1 MSQRHDD
8 RPMTGMS
15 VRQDDSNIRP
25 MTGMSQYHDDSLVRP
40 PTGVNRPS
48 TGVNRPSTGVSRPST
63 GVSRPSTGV
72 IRPPT
77 GVSRPDLSP
86 VRPATGVPREDQS
99 PMRPPTGVSRD
110 EPNMRPSTGMAR
122 QEPRSSPTRDHSTVS
137 MTEESPPP
145 SHRSRSRGG
154 SQSPLKFINEYPL
167 EGLTSF
173 CRQDSGSMRHGQPT
187 SRQSSSSSTFSH
199 SEAPTQS
206 TSDSST
212 CQPTSRN
219 GSSPKVLQRRERDVA
234 RGSQAQQSPAPSPTK
249 KSHSFWN
256 FGSKSPKQS
265 TPKATPKTSP
275 LKNSKSAPS
284 GMAMSV
290 PSLEIGGGQ
299 QRKSPGNRSRR
310 GGSEEPIAPG
320 ASVMLNIGNNVLEV
334 NNPDANKS
342 SNYEEP
348 DDEQDPLVLALEDL
362 KIASQSSRVP
372 SPTKRSPVEYQHPSE
387 SGPDDIPMYDN
398 RAPSRQDPNM
408 SSMRSS
414 TSQNVRSSQTPPSQG
429 SISQGVSRAASPTM
443 YDSRRNT
450 LGAPP
455 PAHSAAEMERTRRQ
469 YAGQVQQ
476 VFGSGGR
483 PQTGQIPARSI
494 SPRPMSQQSQYAD
507 DSYNGRPGSSMSMTR
522 QDIPPRSR
530 SPAPSRHPH
539 DIPPRSRSPAPQTTR
554 PMSRQELEY
563 ARPASR
569 QEYENMRR
577 GSVSPA
583 PYQQQRGMYD
593 DPIRRSPSPQPFS
606 RAASPGPQQQARPR
620 SSAAIVAN
628 NPFGI
633 SLDRFGNVV
642 DASGRSVSPQPDDRS
657 RQQHSYGSQH
667 RHDIDERVVDQKRY
681 SNPVQAR
688 SRTKSQSDLRVR
700 GIYTEDGRLV
710 LFAGTPPLFC
720 LIML

>member
-1 MSQRHDD
+1 M
-8 RPMTGMS
+8 RPATGMS
-15 VRQDDSNIRP
+15 VRQDESNIRP
-25 MTGMSQYHDDSLVRP
+25 MTGMSQRYDDSPIRP

-63 GVSRPSTGV
+63 GV
-72 IRPPT
+72 RPPT
-77 GVSRPDLSP
+77 GISRPEQSP
-86 VRPATGVPREDQS
+86 IRPATGVPREDQS
-99 PMRPPTGVSRD
+99 PMRPPTGVSRGD
-110 EPNMRPSTGMAR
+110 EPNVRPSTGMTR
-122 QEPRSSPTRDHSTVS
+122 QEPRGSPIRGHPTT
-137 MTEESPPP
+137 MAGMMEESPPP
-145 SHRSRSRGG
+145 SHRSRSRGA

-173 CRQDSGSMRHGQPT
+173 CRHDSGSMRHGQPP

-199 SEAPTQS
+199 SEAATQS

-219 GSSPKVLQRRERDVA
+219 GPSPKVLQRRERSEA
-234 RGSQAQQSPAPSPTK
+234 GKSQAQQSPAPSPTK

-275 LKNSKSAPS
+275 LKNSKSRPS

-290 PSLEIGGGQ
+290 PSLEFGGGQ
-299 QRKSPGNRSRR
+299 QRTSPGNRSRR

-334 NNPDANKS
+334 NNPDTNKS
-342 SNYEEP
+342 SNYEDS

-362 KIASQSSRVP
+362 KIASQNSRIS
-372 SPTKRSPVEYQHPSE
+372 SPTKRSPVEYQQRSE
-387 SGPDDIPMYDN
+387 SRPDDIPMYDN
-398 RAPSRQDPNM
+398 RPPSRQDPNI

-414 TSQNVRSSQTPPSQG
+414 TSQNIRSSQTPPSQG
-429 SISQGVSRAASPTM
+429 STSQGVSRAASPTV
-443 YDSRRNT
+443 YDTRRNT

-469 YAGQVQQ
+469 YATQVQQ
-476 VFGSGGR
+476 VLGSGGL
-483 PQTGQIPARSI
+483 PQTAQIPPRST

-530 SPAPSRHPH
+530 SPAPRHPR
-539 DIPPRSRSPAPQTTR
+539 DIPSRSRSPAPQTR
-554 PMSRQELEY
+554 SMSRQELEY

-577 GSVSPA
+577 ASVSPA
-583 PYQQQRGMYD
+583 PYQQQRDMYD
-593 DPIRRSPSPQPFS
+593 DSMRRSPSPQPFS
-606 RAASPGPQQQARPR
+606 PRAASPGPQQQTRPR
-620 SSAAIVAN
+620 SSAAITTN

-642 DASGRSVSPQPDDRS
+642 DASGRSVSPQPTDRS
-657 RQQHSYGSQH
+657 RQQYSYGSQH
-667 RHDIDERVVDQKRY
+667 RHDIDERVVDQNRY
-681 SNPVQAR
+681 SNPVQTRAR
-688 SRTKSQSDLRVR
+688 AKSQSDLRVR
-700 GIYTEDGRLV
+700 GKYTEDGKLV
-710 LFAGTPPLFC
+710 IVC
-720 LIML
+720 W